1 MIPDELKGVL
11 SQNPNIMSGSICFVG
26 TRIPVK
32 ILLDNHREGVPI
44 VEFMDAYPDISSDQI
59 QAVLDWQDKQSKV
72 VLGIEVAS

>member
-1 MIPDELKGVL
+1 MIPQELVGVL

-32 ILLDNHREGVPI
+32 ILLDNHREGVSI

-59 QAVLDWQDKQSKV
+59 QAVLDWQDRQAKI
-72 VLGIEVAS
+72 VLGLEVAS